1 MLAMYLCRCKWD
13 DEKLQQY
20 NFMAEL
26 AEGSCLV
33 QPVQDDHWRLTQL
46 GISQAVAHV
55 SDYGNTCWAKQSCQ
69 S

>member
-1 MLAMYLCRCKWD
+1 
-13 DEKLQQY
+13 
-20 NFMAEL
+20 MAEL

-55 SDYGNTCWAKQSCQ
+55 RDYGNTSWDKQSCQ